1 MQEQVTNE
9 DKRAM
14 RSSGRLAIWTA
25 IWIGSLAFASFGPPL
40 WGRDPVITWIAVGLN
55 LALGIVWI
63 LEHARFLRAVGD
75 LQRKVVLDA
84 TALALGAGLVGGFAY
99 AVAEQSALVSV
110 DSEIA
115 LLAVLMSVV
124 YIVAV
129 AVGNLRYR

>member
-1 MQEQVTNE
+1 MQEQLTKE
-9 DKRAM
+9 DRRAM
-14 RSSGRLAIWTA
+14 RSSGRLAIWTIA
-25 IWIGSLAFASFGPPL
+25 WIGSLALASFGPPL
-40 WGRDPVITWIAVGLN
+40 WGRDPVITWIAVGVN
-55 LALGIVWI
+55 LVLGVVWI
-63 LEHARFLRAVGD
+63 IEHARFLRAVGD

-99 AVAEQSALVSV
+99 AVAEQSGLVAV